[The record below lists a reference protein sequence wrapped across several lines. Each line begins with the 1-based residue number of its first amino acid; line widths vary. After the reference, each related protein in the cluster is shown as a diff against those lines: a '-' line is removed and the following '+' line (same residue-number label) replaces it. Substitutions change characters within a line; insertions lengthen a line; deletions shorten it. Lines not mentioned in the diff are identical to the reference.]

1 MSWECSLAVE
11 PWLLCSYEALGSVP
25 SAGITTAAAAAKTTS
40 APQKHHGSL
49 VSAVAHSEVGLL
61 LSADTDLIPR
71 VTQQA
76 YCSTVFVT
84 TLGETANPVTAASE
98 LTSKEMILFCLNK
111 DSPWFPTF

>member
-25 SAGITTAAAAAKTTS
+25 SPTAAAAAKTTR

-84 TLGETANPVTAASE
+84 TLRETANPVTAASE
-98 LTSKEMILFCLNK
+98 LTSEEMILFCLNK

>member
-1 MSWECSLAVE
+1 MSWECSLAGRALAVVH
-11 PWLLCSYEALGSVP
+11 EALGSVP
-25 SAGITTAAAAAKTTS
+25 SAGITAAAAAAKTTH
-40 APQKHHGSL
+40 APQRHGSL
-49 VSAVAHSEVGLL
+49 VSAAAHSEVGLL
-61 LSADTDLIPR
+61 LSADTDRIPR

-98 LTSKEMILFCLNK
+98 LTSEEMTLFCLNK